1 LEGLIDGMNGKLI
14 VSNSLSSP
22 FMDGSSA
29 CGFFDIILGLFVE
42 ADIQGSGKIVG
53 MSFPHLGSSLVD
65 VDIVLDEAHKV
76 RSLYHS
82 GRHDGLTQS

>member
-1 LEGLIDGMNGKLI
+1 VSDKLLDVTNEELI
-14 VSNSLSSP
+14 VFDSLSSP

-53 MSFPHLGSSLVD
+53 MSCPHLGSTSTD
-65 VDIVLDEAHKV
+65 VHIVLDEAHKV
-76 RSLYHS
+76 RSS
-82 GRHDGLTQS
+82 

>member
-1 LEGLIDGMNGKLI
+1 MNGELI
-14 VSNSLSSP
+14 VSDSLSSP

-53 MSFPHLGSSLVD
+53 RSCAHLASVSAD
-65 VDIVLDEAHKV
+65 VNTVLDEAHKV
-76 RSLYHS
+76 RSL
-82 GRHDGLTQS
+82 

>member
-1 LEGLIDGMNGKLI
+1 MDGKLI

-53 MSFPHLGSSLVD
+53 KFCPHLGSTSTD
-65 VDIVLDEAHKV
+65 VE
-76 RSLYHS
+76 
-82 GRHDGLTQS
+82 